1 MSLDQLV
8 GQLVGQYR
16 VESLLGQGR
25 LSAVYLARH
34 LEHQQTVALTVFPLP
49 ERFTRDA
56 RTRFLQRFK
65 REAAALTMLTH
76 RNLLPIQEYG
86 ERFGYPYLITPH
98 MTHGSLSDVLKQ
110 QERLSSAQV
119 LTVLEQAAAGL
130 EYIHHKSVVH
140 GTLKTSNILCND
152 EQTFLVAGVGL
163 ASLLQLRGIEPT
175 DQPYAHLLSIADTFL
190 YASAYVAPEVVQGQQ
205 FDTRSDIYALGVI
218 LFELLCGRTPFGG
231 SSPLETALQH
241 VEQPTPSLRA
251 YCPDIPIALEL
262 VVQHALARNPDQR
275 FQHVSEL
282 VEAFSQVCHG
292 LVNRLRIQHE
302 VAPPAPIASLS
313 AAQKSIHDLPE
324 EEVGIGNWQLKP
336 PIVTAK
342 TASVRPAF
350 SGATLQNSDLSD
362 TWQILPPIITGRVPA
377 VKTTT
382 PDKTRTL
389 PETKRATEPLLAPSQ
404 PLVQAHSVPSA
415 PNASAIHASRQVPQ
429 NAPLVLPLATASH
442 QSITPPKAGNNRKNV
457 DLPASVMPAPPETP
471 RHAAS
476 ALSNQDAPL
485 DLLSTSQASYVSS
498 KRPRSS
504 RGRKVSRRTVV
515 AMLATGSVAAAGALV
530 ALDLSLNHHPSTTTH
545 QTGTTNQTGKTNGT
559 TNGTTKGTTN
569 GTTKTTGGTTTKQAT
584 HTGTV
589 VGQTQ
594 LALNS
599 SLIFTNPADGKESLL
614 IHLPSGQFVAYE
626 RACTHEGVAVNY
638 NAATHTIICPAHNSI
653 FDPANGAKVLQ
664 GPALTPLTPVTVRVN
679 GDGTITTA

>member
-1 MSLDQLV
+1 MQSNTQTMSLDQLV

-49 ERFTRDA
+49 ERFTQDA

-86 ERFGYPYLITPH
+86 ERFGYPYLVTPH
-98 MTHGSLSDVLKQ
+98 MTHGSLVDVLKQ
-110 QERLSSAQV
+110 QERLSPAQA

-130 EYIHHKSVVH
+130 EYIHRKNVVH
-140 GTLKTSNILCND
+140 GTLKTSNILRND

-175 DQPYAHLLSIADTFL
+175 DQPYAHLLSVADTFL

-218 LFELLCGRTPFGG
+218 LFELLCGRTPFAG

-241 VEQPTPSLRA
+241 VEQPMPSLRA

-262 VVQHALARNPDQR
+262 VVQHALARNPEQR

-292 LVNRLRIQHE
+292 LVNRLRVQRDE
-302 VAPPAPIASLS
+302 APPAPLAPMS

-336 PIVTAK
+336 PIVTGK
-342 TASVRPAF
+342 TASVRPTYMGAALHD
-350 SGATLQNSDLSD
+350 SGSTDA
-362 TWQILPPIITGRVPA
+362 WQILPPIITGRIPA
-377 VKTTT
+377 VKTT
-382 PDKTRTL
+382 PPGKARTQSE
-389 PETKRATEPLLAPSQ
+389 PKRATEPLYSPSQ
-404 PLVQAHSVPSA
+404 PLVA
-415 PNASAIHASRQVPQ
+415 PVPQ
-429 NAPLVLPLATASH
+429 PQSAPLVLPAAH
-442 QSITPPKAGNNRKNV
+442 KQVQPAMPPKVESSRKHV
-457 DLPASVMPAPPETP
+457 EPSAAMMSMLPETP
-471 RHAAS
+471 RQVS
-476 ALSNQDAPL
+476 PALTNQAAPL
-485 DLLSTSQASYVSS
+485 DFLATSQASHVSS
-498 KRPRSS
+498 RHSRGSHGS
-504 RGRKVSRRTVV
+504 RGRKMSRRKVV
-515 AMLATGSVAAAGALV
+515 ALLATGSVAAAGALI
-530 ALDLSLNHHPSTTTH
+530 ALDVSLTHHAPGTTANTTTH
-545 QTGTTNQTGKTNGT
+545 KTGTTNQTGKTK
-559 TNGTTKGTTN
+559 GTTKGK
-569 GTTKTTGGTTTKQAT
+569 TTKTTGGTTTKQVG

-614 IHLPSGQFVAYE
+614 IHLPGGQFVAYE

-664 GPALTPLTPVTVRVN
+664 GPAATPLTTVTVRVN